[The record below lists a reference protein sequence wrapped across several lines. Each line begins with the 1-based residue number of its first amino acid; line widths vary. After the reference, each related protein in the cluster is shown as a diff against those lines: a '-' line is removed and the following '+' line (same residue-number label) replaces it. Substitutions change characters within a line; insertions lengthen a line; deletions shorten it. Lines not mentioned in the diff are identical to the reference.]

1 MPSICQELTSA
12 LLVVATVVMA
22 DPRTQGA
29 SQGQTQGQTQQGQTQ
44 RGQAQQGQTQQ
55 GQTQTQ
61 QGQTPQT
68 QDVKYKETV
77 VVSAS
82 KTEQKLVNAPS
93 TMSVIGPEVF
103 DVAPSTSYGDLL
115 RAVPGMN
122 VTQISARDVNVTSRG
137 ATSSLATSQLAV
149 VDGRSIYQD
158 FFGFVMWDFMPANTN
173 EIKQMEVIRGPAS
186 AVWGANALNGVINV
200 ITKSPREMQ
209 GTYAVFGAGG
219 FDRDVTGAAQGAG
232 SAFYV
237 NGTYAAAANDRWA
250 YKISAGTYFSDAFA
264 RPVGEIPNGIP
275 NDTTSYPAYTNTGTS
290 QPKID
295 VRVDYD
301 KPDNGGKLSFSG
313 GIGGTDGIMHSGIG
327 PFDINSGTTLSYG
340 KMAWTKGA
348 RRLQVFLNALNGEA
362 RNLLTTDPTGQPINF
377 IFDTKT
383 FDVEYGETKTVGTKH
398 AVTFG
403 GNLRLN
409 FFDLTIA
416 PGEDSRTEGGAY
428 IQDEI
433 FFSDRYRLVAGA
445 RVDKFSSI
453 SDAVFSPRVAF
464 LVKPH
469 ENHSFRASYNRAFR
483 SPSMIN
489 NNLDVRIAQ
498 PLPMSAFCRPPLPAG
513 CYGSLT
519 YLLPVEAVG
528 NQDLTETRLDAFEIG
543 YTGTIRNRA
552 VVSAAWFY
560 NITKDDVFFT
570 QVSAYPAAPPP
581 PGFPDVPG
589 LPGSGALIWGGAYQ
603 AGLRLPSLYTYRN
616 LGSVDQT
623 GFELGVD
630 TTVTK
635 NVSVNVNYSYQ
646 ADPVPDFPGLTEEQ
660 ALAEINQPA
669 NNRFNVG
676 LTFTNG
682 RFFGNLGVNYVGEAF
697 WQDVLDARYSGTT
710 EAYTAV
716 NLSAGM
722 NFAKRY
728 TAMLKITNL
737 TNEEIMQHVFG
748 DVIRRQIMGELRV
761 SLPK

>member
-12 LLVVATVVMA
+12 FLVVATVVLA
-22 DPRTQGA
+22 DPAQSQGQ
-29 SQGQTQGQTQQGQTQ
+29 SQGQTQQ
-44 RGQAQQGQTQQ
+44 GQAQQGQTQQ
-55 GQTQTQ
+55 TQK
-61 QGQTPQT
+61 PE
-68 QDVKYKETV
+68 DVKYKETV

-82 KTEQKLVNAPS
+82 KKEQQLVNAPA
-93 TMSVIGPEVF
+93 TMTVIGPETF
-103 DVAPSTSYGDLL
+103 NIAPSTNYGDLL
-115 RAVPGMN
+115 RAVPGVN

-209 GTYAVFGAGG
+209 GMYATFGVGG
-219 FDRDVTGAAQGAG
+219 FDRDVDGAPATDSG

-237 NGTYAAAANDRWA
+237 NGSYAAAANDRWA
-250 YKISAGTYFSDAFA
+250 YKFSVGTYFSDAFA

-275 NDTTSYPAYTNTGTS
+275 NDTTSYPPYANTGTS
-290 QPKID
+290 QPKLD

-301 KPDNGGKLSFSG
+301 RPDNGGTFSFSG
-313 GIGGTDGIMHSGIG
+313 GVGATDGIMHSGIG
-327 PFDINSGTTLSYG
+327 PFDIDSGTMMSYG
-340 KMAWTKGA
+340 KMSYTKGA
-348 RRLQVFLNALNGEA
+348 RRLQVFLNALNGDA
-362 RNLLTTDPTGQPINF
+362 RNLLTVDPAGNPINF
-377 IFDTKT
+377 LFDTKT
-383 FDVEYGETKTVGTKH
+383 FDVEYGETKALGTKH
-398 AVTFG
+398 ALTFG

-409 FFDLTIA
+409 FFELTIA

-433 FFSDRYRLVAGA
+433 FLSDRYRLVAGA

-464 LVKPH
+464 LVKPAAD
-469 ENHSFRASYNRAFR
+469 HSFRVSYNRAFR

-489 NNLDVRIAQ
+489 NNLDVTIAQ
-498 PLPMSAFCRPPLPAG
+498 PIPMSNFCRPPLPAG
-513 CYGSLT
+513 CYGNLV
-519 YLLPVEAVG
+519 YLMPVDADG
-528 NQDLTETRLDAFEIG
+528 YQDLTETRLDAFEVG

-570 QVSAYPAAPPP
+570 QVGTYPIAPPP

-589 LPGSGALIWGGAYQ
+589 LPGSGAQIWGAAYLQ
-603 AGLRLPSLYTYRN
+603 GLRLPSAYSYRN
-616 LGSVDQT
+616 LGTVDQT

-630 TTVTK
+630 TTVSK
-635 NVSVNVNYSYQ
+635 NVSFNVNSSYQ
-646 ADPVPDFPGLTEEQ
+646 PDPEPDFPGLTTEQ
-660 ALAEINQPA
+660 ALREINIPA
-669 NNRFNVG
+669 NNRFNFGLNYVG
-676 LTFTNG
+676 G
-682 RFFGNLGVNYVGEAF
+682 RFFGNLGINYVGDAF

-716 NLSAGM
+716 NLTAGV
-722 NFAKRY
+722 NFARRY
-728 TAMLKITNL
+728 TAALKITNL
-737 TNEEIMQHVFG
+737 TNEAIMQHIFG
-748 DVIRRQIMGELRV
+748 DVIRRQIVGELRV
-761 SLPK
+761 ALPK

>member
-12 LLVVATVVMA
+12 LVVVASLLPLQSPERPTA
-22 DPRTQGA
+22 GPAAQ
-29 SQGQTQGQTQQGQTQ
+29 QGQTQGQTQQGQ
-44 RGQAQQGQTQQ
+44 AQQGQTQQ
-55 GQTQTQ
+55 TQK
-61 QGQTPQT
+61 PE
-68 QDVKYKETV
+68 DVKYKETV

-82 KTEQKLVNAPS
+82 KKEQQLVNAPA
-93 TMSVIGPEVF
+93 TMTVIGPEVLNL
-103 DVAPSTSYGDLL
+103 APSTNYGDIL
-115 RAVPGMN
+115 RAVPGVN

-209 GTYAVFGAGG
+209 GAYAVFGVGT
-219 FDRDVTGAAQGAG
+219 FDRDVEGAPQDNG
-232 SAFYV
+232 SVFYV

-275 NDTTSYPAYTNTGTS
+275 NDTTSYPAYTNGGTS
-290 QPKID
+290 QPKVD

-301 KPDNGGKLSFSG
+301 RPDNGGTLSFSG
-313 GIGGTDGIMHSGIG
+313 GVGATDGIMHSGIG
-327 PFDINSGTTLSYG
+327 PFDISSGTTMSYG
-340 KMAWTKGA
+340 KMSYTKGA
-348 RRLQVFLNALNGEA
+348 RRLQVFLNALNGDA
-362 RNLLTTDPTGQPINF
+362 RNLLTVDPSGNPINF
-377 IFDTKT
+377 LFDTKT
-383 FDVEYGETKTVGTKH
+383 FDVEYGETKALGTKH
-398 AVTFG
+398 ALTFG

-409 FFDLTIA
+409 FFELTIA

-433 FFSDRYRLVAGA
+433 FFNDRYRLVAGV

-453 SDAVFSPRVAF
+453 SDPVFSPRVSF

-469 ENHSFRASYNRAFR
+469 AEHSFRASYNRAFR

-489 NNLDVRIAQ
+489 NNLDVTIAQ
-498 PLPMSAFCRPPLPAG
+498 PLPMSAFCRAPLPPG
-513 CYGSLT
+513 CYGNLV
-519 YLLPVEAVG
+519 YLLPVDADG
-528 NQDLTETRLDAFEIG
+528 YKDLTETRLDAFEIG

-570 QVSAYPAAPPP
+570 QIGTYPVAPPP

-603 AGLRLPSLYTYRN
+603 AGLRLPSAYSYRN
-616 LGSVDQT
+616 LGTVDQT
-623 GFELGVD
+623 GFELGID
-630 TTVTK
+630 TTVTRTI
-635 NVSVNVNYSYQ
+635 SVNVNYSFQ
-646 ADPVPDFPGLTEEQ
+646 ADPEPDFPGLTTEQ
-660 ALAEINQPA
+660 ALREINIPA
-669 NNRFNVG
+669 NNRFNFGLNYVG
-676 LTFTNG
+676 A
-682 RFFGNLGVNYVGEAF
+682 RFFGNLGINYVGDAF
-697 WQDVLDARYSGTT
+697 WQDVLDSRYSGTT

-716 NLSAGM
+716 NFTAGL
-722 NFAKRY
+722 NFARHY
-728 TAMLKITNL
+728 TAALKITNL
-737 TNEEIMQHVFG
+737 MNEEIQQHIFG
-748 DVIRRQIMGELRV
+748 DVIRRQIVGELRV
-761 SLPK
+761 RLPK

>member
-1 MPSICQELTSA
+1 MPSICHELTSA
-12 LLVVATVVMA
+12 LLVVATMILPLQSSERPASVEQT
-22 DPRTQGA
+22 RQ
-29 SQGQTQGQTQQGQTQ
+29 SQGRT
-44 RGQAQQGQTQQ
+44 QQGQTQQ
-55 GQTQTQ
+55 GQGQQGQGQQGQGQQGQGQ
-61 QGQTPQT
+61 QGQTQQT

-82 KTEQKLVNAPS
+82 KTEQQLVNAPA
-93 TMSVIGPEVF
+93 TMSVIGPEILNI
-103 DVAPSTSYGDLL
+103 APSTNYGDLL
-115 RAVPGMN
+115 RGVPGMN

-209 GTYAVFGAGG
+209 GTYAVFGGG
-219 FDRDVTGAAQGAG
+219 AFDRDVEGAPMDSG
-232 SAFYV
+232 SVFYV

-275 NDTTSYPAYTNTGTS
+275 NDATTYPAYNNTGTS
-290 QPKID
+290 QPKVD

-301 KPDNGGKLSFSG
+301 RPDNGGKFSFSG
-313 GIGGTDGIMHSGIG
+313 GVGGTDGIMHSGIG
-327 PFDINSGTTLSYG
+327 PFDIDTGTTLSYG

-348 RRLQVFLNALNGEA
+348 RRVQVFLNALNGEA
-362 RNLLTTDPTGQPINF
+362 TNLLTIDPQGRPIDF
-377 IFDTKT
+377 VFDTKT
-383 FDVEYGETKTVGTKH
+383 FDMEYGETKTIGTKH
-398 AVTFG
+398 ALTFG

-409 FFDLTIA
+409 FFELTIA

-433 FFSDRYRLVAGA
+433 FFNDTYRLSAGA
-445 RVDKFSSI
+445 RIDKFSSI
-453 SDAVFSPRVAF
+453 DGAVFSPRVAF

-469 ENHSFRASYNRAFR
+469 AEHSFRASYNRAFR

-489 NNLDVRIAQ
+489 NNLAVTIAQ
-498 PLPMSAFCRPPLPAG
+498 PVPMNLFNPG
-513 CYGSLT
+513 YGSLI
-519 YLLPVEAVG
+519 YLLPVDADG
-528 NQDLTETRLDAFEIG
+528 YPDLTETRLDAFEIG
-543 YTGTIRNRA
+543 YTGIIRNRA

-560 NITKDDVFFT
+560 NITKDDIFFT
-570 QVSAYPAAPPP
+570 QVAEYTPADPP
-581 PGFPDVPG
+581 PGFPNLGPFPG
-589 LPGSGALIWGGAYQ
+589 PAVWALAYAQGA
-603 AGLRLPSLYTYRN
+603 RLPKAYSYRN
-616 LGSVDQT
+616 LGTVDQT
-623 GFELGVD
+623 GFEIGID
-630 TTVTK
+630 TTLTRGW
-635 NVSVNVNYSYQ
+635 NLNVNYSFQ
-646 ADPVPDFPGLTEEQ
+646 ADPVPDFTGLTEEQ
-660 ALAEINQPA
+660 ALREINQPA

-676 LTFTNG
+676 VSYTG
-682 RFFGNLGVNYVGEAF
+682 DRFFGNVGVNYVGDAF

-716 NLSAGM
+716 NLTAGM
-722 NFAKRY
+722 IFARRY
-728 TAMLKITNL
+728 TAALKITNL
-737 TNEEIMQHVFG
+737 TNEAIMQHVFG
-748 DVIRRQIMGELRV
+748 DVIRRQIVGELRV